1 VSAARLVKIALGV
14 VGLGVGVVAVLLLRE
29 ATLSTHEKIDARA
42 TRLVLSGETKGG
54 EENQTLSEMVEAQVQ
69 TCRLEVESDV
79 SGPIERL
86 GKGRYRAVLE
96 PALDDTNQ
104 RQFRGCLED
113 WVIDHVKID
122 VEELTNIR

>member
-1 VSAARLVKIALGV
+1 VTAAKLGKIALAV
-14 VGLGVGVVAVLLLRE
+14 VGLGIGVVAVLLLRE

-54 EENQTLSEMVEAQVQ
+54 EANQTLSEMVEAQVQ

-86 GKGRYRAVLE
+86 GHGRYRAVLV

-113 WVIDHVKID
+113 WVIDHVKLD
-122 VEELTNIR
+122 VKQLDQIR

>member
-1 VSAARLVKIALGV
+1 VSAARLVKVALGV
-14 VGLGVGVVAVLLLRE
+14 VGLGVGVIAVLLLRE

-96 PALDDTNQ
+96 PALDDTNK